1 MSHILPTPATSLPTS
16 STTISAAPKVVA
28 PSATISAPP
37 TTNTSSAS
45 DPQSSTAVG
54 GRKGEINKRV
64 LYVGGL
70 DPRVLEDMLR
80 DIFEVAGHV
89 QSVKIIPDRNHKG
102 YNYGFVEYDDPN
114 AAQTAMQT
122 LNGRTIHQS
131 EIKINWAYQ
140 SHNGGQ
146 KEDTSQHFHIFV
158 GDLSN
163 EVDDELLA
171 KAFSVFPSMSEA
183 RVMWDLKT
191 GRSRGYGFVS
201 FRERSDAEKAKTT
214 MDGEWLGSRTIR
226 CNWANQRGANTTSG
240 LQPQSNSHHVPNV
253 LFNSGYAAGHGS
265 GFGGA
270 NSGMQQNY
278 EIVVNQ
284 SPSWQMTVYVGNLSP
299 YTTQNDLIPL
309 FQNFGFVVDV
319 RIQSDRGYA
328 FVRMDS
334 HEAAALSICQVSG
347 VQINGRPVRCSWGKD
362 RSPAAAAAMGLGP
375 SAGSTGAVGQRV
387 GQGSSGMNGYSSN
400 YNQYY
405 PQFGAGGGPGAGA
418 SGFGLGGRNAGLENR
433 GGYSSYAR

>member
-1 MSHILPTPATSLPTS
+1 MSHILPTSSTSLPTS
-16 STTISAAPKVVA
+16 SVTISAAPKVAA

-45 DPQSSTAVG
+45 EPSTGVA

-140 SHNGGQ
+140 SHNAGQ

-171 KAFSVFPSMSEA
+171 KAFSVFPTMSEA

-226 CNWANQRGANTTSG
+226 CNWANQRGANATG
-240 LQPQSNSHHVPNV
+240 LQQQQPNSHHMPNV
-253 LFNSGYAAGHGS
+253 LFNSGYVAGHGS

-278 EIVVNQ
+278 DVVVNQ
-284 SPSWQMTVYVGNLSP
+284 SPSWQTTVYVGNLSP
-299 YTTQNDLIPL
+299 YTNQNDLIPM

-334 HEAAALSICQVSG
+334 HEAAALAICQLSG

-362 RSPAAAAAMGLGP
+362 RSPVAAAAMGLGP
-375 SAGSTGAVGQRV
+375 SPSSVGPV
-387 GQGSSGMNGYSSN
+387 GPRGGQASGGMNGYSGN

-405 PQFGAGGGPGAGA
+405 PQFGASGAAGAGA
-418 SGFGLGGRNAGLENR
+418 SGFGLGGRNAGLESR